1 MLRIFLKSQL
11 GAIKAGLQDK
21 KCAVTCICHCLGWV
35 FSLVSEWGGDGNHLA
50 RHPTIFFILKSSHK
64 LTHTCCN
71 TKFFPLVLPQA
82 LSLFSLFCQSWPI
95 SLQFLYFLPFTF
107 TFSKRVLTI
116 IQACAK
122 TDNVQ
127 QGLSREARKKKKKI
141 KFAANDSF
149 CWHQMHVFASL
160 GVRCRWC
167 QCWEAFPSTFIK
179 KEKSKK
185 PI

>member
-1 MLRIFLKSQL
+1 MLQIFLKLQL

-50 RHPTIFFILKSSHK
+50 RHPTIFFILKSSYK

-95 SLQFLYFLPFTF
+95 SLQFLYFLPVTF

-127 QGLSREARKKKKKI
+127 QGLSREARKKKRK
-141 KFAANDSF
+141 SSLQ
-149 CWHQMHVFASL
+149 QMIHFVGTKCMSSHHWEWGAGGASA
-160 GVRCRWC
+160 GRH
-167 QCWEAFPSTFIK
+167 FPAHS
-179 KEKSKK
+179 
-185 PI
+185 